1 MSDSLAAASPLSGV
15 AARAGVAVRYLAIAI
30 GFTLPISTALDN
42 VLLALLLACWL
53 ASGHWRAKYASVR
66 GNPVALAAL
75 AYLALMALGLL
86 WSPDPLHDGLT
97 YFKKYSDLLLIPM
110 LVTVFTDPQDRRR
123 GLLALAAA
131 IALTLLASLALSI
144 GALPTGGIITGE
156 PANPTVFK
164 KHITQNILMAFGCL
178 LFAELAGAAVT
189 SQLRLLWSALAA
201 LAAFNVLFLV
211 QGRTGYLV
219 LAALAVLYLSTRLRW
234 RGLLTAVVLVAAGF
248 VSAYELSPA
257 FHQRVSIGMGE
268 MSQFRAGEA
277 QQGGVSER
285 LAFYHNTLALIRDHP
300 ILGVGT
306 GGFVHAYAARVQGT
320 AMQPTRNP
328 HNQYLLTTAEV
339 GVVGLALLLLLFA
352 QEWRCS
358 ARLPDE
364 RSRTLARGL
373 VLTIMVGSLF
383 NSLLIDHVESL
394 LFAWLSGLLFAALP
408 PKPAALGKRA

>member
-53 ASGHWRAKYASVR
+53 ASGHWRAKYATVR

-97 YFKKYSDLLLIPM
+97 YLRKYSDLLLIPI

-144 GALPTGGIITGE
+144 GALPTGGFITGE

-178 LFAELAGAAVT
+178 LFAELARRGR
-189 SQLRLLWSALAA
+189 QLAA
-201 LAAFNVLFLV
+201 ASAMERAGGHS
-211 QGRTGYLV
+211 QRSMSCSWSRGARGTWCW
-219 LAALAVLYLSTRLRW
+219 LRW
-234 RGLLTAVVLVAAGF
+234 LCCTCPRGCAG
-248 VSAYELSPA
+248 V
-257 FHQRVSIGMGE
+257 
-268 MSQFRAGEA
+268 
-277 QQGGVSER
+277 
-285 LAFYHNTLALIRDHP
+285 D
-300 ILGVGT
+300 
-306 GGFVHAYAARVQGT
+306 
-320 AMQPTRNP
+320 
-328 HNQYLLTTAEV
+328 
-339 GVVGLALLLLLFA
+339 
-352 QEWRCS
+352 C
-358 ARLPDE
+358 
-364 RSRTLARGL
+364 
-373 VLTIMVGSLF
+373 
-383 NSLLIDHVESL
+383 
-394 LFAWLSGLLFAALP
+394 
-408 PKPAALGKRA
+408 